1 MTHITRRDW
10 LLASTAFAAALPLG
24 ATRGFAQDLRPL
36 KFAVGL
42 KAMGPAV
49 INTVIGEA
57 LGYNAAEGFTI
68 KPVSLG
74 TNANVQIAI
83 DKGDVDVGIGV
94 PSFGLPLLAKG
105 EWQGAL
111 NFYQYT
117 YPYKWDVVVN
127 PASAI
132 KSYGDLKGKKIGVSD
147 FGGTEYPVTKR
158 VLKSMGIDPETEAT
172 WIPVGNGVQAGIAL
186 QRGNIDALAYFD
198 TGFGQIEAAN
208 IELRFIPRPAN
219 LPMIGGQFL
228 TAKKPFLTAER
239 KLAVSFGRSVAKAS
253 TFLLTSPEA
262 GAAAFLK
269 MYPETAPRGSSTED
283 AIKSV
288 VQAVARR
295 IQLYKPPYA
304 NAKMGSINEAEF
316 RTEAEFGG
324 LAVSDLTTFYT
335 NDLIEEINAFDT
347 AKIAAEAKAY
357 KI

>member
-1 MTHITRRDW
+1 MKSISRRDW
-10 LLASTAFAAALPLG
+10 MQGIAAFGAALPLM
-24 ATRGFAQDLRPL
+24 AQRPFAQDLRPL

-49 INTVIGEA
+49 INTVIGET
-57 LGYNAAEGFTI
+57 LGYNATEGFTI

-111 NFYQYT
+111 NYYQYT
-117 YPYKWDVVVN
+117 YPYKWDVAVN
-127 PASAI
+127 PGSAI
-132 KSYGDLKGKKIGVSD
+132 KGYADLKGRKVGVSD

-158 VLKSMGIDPETEAT
+158 VLAALGLNPETDVT
-172 WIPVGNGVQAGIAL
+172 WIPVGNGVQAGTAL
-186 QRGNIDALAYFD
+186 QRGNIDALAYYD
-198 TGFGQIEAAN
+198 TGFGQIEGAGVPLAF
-208 IELRFIPRPAN
+208 LPRPAN

-228 TAKKPFLTAER
+228 TAKKAFIAGER
-239 KLAVSFGRSVAKAS
+239 KLAVGLGRSVAKAS
-253 TFLLTSPEA
+253 TFLLANPEA

-269 MYPETAPRGSSTED
+269 MYPETAPRGSSTPD
-283 AIKSV
+283 AIKAIL
-288 VQAVARR
+288 QAISRR
-295 IQLYKPPYA
+295 IQLYKPPYD
-304 NAKMGSINEAEF
+304 NMKMGAIKEQEF
-316 RTEAEFGG
+316 ITEAEISG
-324 LAVSDLTTFYT
+324 LKVGDLSTFYT
-335 NDLIEEINAFDT
+335 NDLIDEINNFDA